1 MDSIQART
9 LAHRAFSKGYIVVF
23 DIKDGLKVE
32 ADDQFVRTNEAF
44 SFCREALFGHYAN
57 EPDDE
62 DPEGRSLREIESA
75 DELELGF
82 QEVSSQY
89 MFFVL
94 SGRFDSVGLDE
105 VLAAC
110 RERCFFAPWQVIRK
124 GKIVFSA
131 E

>member
-44 SFCREALFGHYAN
+44 NFCREALFEHYAN

-62 DPEGRSLREIESA
+62 DHEGISLLEIESA

-89 MFFVL
+89 MFFAL
-94 SGRFDSVGLDE
+94 DERFDMAELDE

-110 RERCFFAPWQVIRK
+110 RERCFFAPLYVLNR
-124 GKIVFSA
+124 GKIVKST
-131 E
+131 

>member
-1 MDSIQART
+1 MNITEART

-32 ADDQFVRTNEAF
+32 ADDQFVRNNEAF
-44 SFCREALFGHYAN
+44 SFCREALFEHYAN
-57 EPDDE
+57 EADDE
-62 DPEGRSLREIESA
+62 DPEGRSLREIETP

-82 QEVSSQY
+82 QEISSQY
-89 MFFVL
+89 MFFAL
-94 SGRFDSVGLDE
+94 SECFDSVGLDD

-110 RERCFFAPWQVIRK
+110 RERAFFVPWYVIRK
-124 GKIVFSA
+124 GKIIKS